1 MLAQQYEE
9 NLNIANTI
17 KNALLTD
24 LIVPFYQPI
33 VDLTTLKV
41 KKVRSFG

>member
-17 KNALLTD
+17 KNVLLTD
-24 LIVPFYQPI
+24 SIVPFYQPI